1 MNKTAVI
8 LINTGTPASPQ
19 TRHVRRYLR
28 EFLGDGRVITL
39 PWLGRKLLVNGI
51 IAPFRAPKSAKL
63 YQAIWT
69 EQGSPLLFLTQ
80 SFAQNLQK
88 ELGEAYF
95 VIIGMRYGKPSLK
108 EAIELAIKEK
118 YNKIVL
124 FPMFPQY
131 ASSTTGSALEL
142 AFGMLRKENV
152 IPGVAAIPQF
162 YDHPGF
168 IKAYARQIGLEN
180 PSGYDHLLFSFHSL
194 PLSHLR
200 AIHNGKDCTAF
211 DCIKQVHDQ
220 NAFCYHATCYA
231 TARLIAAELNIST
244 DKYSVCFQSR
254 FSKNWLG
261 PFAEDVICQKAQ
273 QGTKKLLVASPAF
286 VTDCLETIEEI
297 GKTYH
302 DLFLKNGGEQFNLVS
317 SLNDSDHWVQTAAD
331 IIKEGI

>member
-1 MNKTAVI
+1 MTKTAVI
-8 LINTGTPASPQ
+8 LINTGTPASAE

-51 IAPFRAPKSAKL
+51 ITPFRAPKSAKL
-63 YQAIWT
+63 YKAIWT

-80 SFAQNLQK
+80 SFAEKLQK

-118 YNKIVL
+118 YDRIVL

-142 AFGMLRKENV
+142 AFSMLRKENA
-152 IPGVAAIPQF
+152 IPGVAAIHQF

-168 IKAYARQIGLEN
+168 IKAYAHQISLEN

-200 AIHNGKDCTAF
+200 AIHNGQDCAAF
-211 DCIKQVHDQ
+211 DCTNQINDQ

-231 TARLIAAELNIST
+231 TARLIAAELKISP
-244 DKYSVCFQSR
+244 DRYSVCFQSR

-261 PFAEDVICQKAQ
+261 PFAEDVIRHKAQ
-273 QGTKKLLVASPAF
+273 KGIRKMLVASPAF

-302 DLFLKNGGEQFNLVS
+302 DLFLENGGEKFTLVN
-317 SLNDSDHWVQTAAD
+317 SLNDSDLWVQTAAA
-331 IIKEGI
+331 IIKKGI